1 MLWHSTIGNGP
12 NLVLLHGWAFNSDI
26 FLELVNRYKK
36 DYRVTI
42 IDLPGHGRSKDLD
55 GGIENWCNEIINL
68 IPEKSI
74 LLGWSLGGL
83 LSIYIANK
91 IKLRKLILVAASPC
105 LVNNDNWSFGIK
117 GEVFNQFS
125 DNLKI
130 DSTKALKRFVSLQ
143 TKNKSQIKELHKS
156 IQRYPASQSALNN
169 GLDIIVNSD
178 LRQLYR
184 DITTPKK
191 CILGNLDTLVPAKIQ
206 DWFEDAGAETCLLY
220 TSPSPRDLSTSR
232 MPSSA

>member
-91 IKLRKLILVAASPC
+91 IKLRELILVAASPC

-130 DSTKALKRFVSLQ
+130 DSTKTLKRFVSLQ

-156 IQRYPASQSALNN
+156 IQQYPASQSALNN

-206 DWFEDAGAETCLLY
+206 DWFEDAGAEIDLLN
-220 TSPSPRDLSTSR
+220 TGHLPFLDDNFKI
-232 MPSSA
+232 